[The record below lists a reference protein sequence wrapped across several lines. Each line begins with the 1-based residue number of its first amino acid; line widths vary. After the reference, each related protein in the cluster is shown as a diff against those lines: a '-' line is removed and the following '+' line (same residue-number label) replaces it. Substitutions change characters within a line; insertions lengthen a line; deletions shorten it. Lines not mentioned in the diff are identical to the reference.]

1 MGSSPSDCNASR
13 DSPFPSPLSYFVEL
27 FCNKTLADGDRAG
40 AREKE
45 RGWVGGKHKVS
56 ARAGWGGWEQL
67 RFCWGEGFAIAGSS
81 LSALTAAVLTLAVR
95 GGGCN
100 TAAPRFS
107 VALLGAAL
115 L

>member
-1 MGSSPSDCNASR
+1 MVGRARPGVGSSPSDCNASR

-56 ARAGWGGWEQL
+56 ARAGWGG
-67 RFCWGEGFAIAGSS
+67 GSS
-81 LSALTAAVLTLAVR
+81 FASAGVKVL
-95 GGGCN
+95 
-100 TAAPRFS
+100 PS
-107 VALLGAAL
+107 LGL
-115 L
+115 VLVL